1 MISQD
6 MAKIFKA
13 LSSESRI
20 KILQLIRDR
29 KLCVNAITKKLEIT
43 QPAVSQHLAILKDI
57 GLVKS
62 DRYGSIIHYQLDN
75 SRLRDFKASVQKHLG
90 DEFVVM
96 NKE

>member
-1 MISQD
+1 MTSQE

-20 KILQLIRDR
+20 RILELIRDR

-75 SRLRDFKASVQKHLG
+75 SRLHDFKISVQKHLG

-96 NKE
+96 KKG